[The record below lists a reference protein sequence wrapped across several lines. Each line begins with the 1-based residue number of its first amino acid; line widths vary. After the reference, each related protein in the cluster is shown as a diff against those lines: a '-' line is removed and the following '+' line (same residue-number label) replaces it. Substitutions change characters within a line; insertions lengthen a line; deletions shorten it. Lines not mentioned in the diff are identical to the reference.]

1 MVEKVTITISSELT
15 QYGEVVFS
23 VKSHM
28 GIFKSKCLHDALSD
42 ADIKM
47 TGITDMVDTVY
58 RQMKSVNHFALET
71 KHTRLYDREPEESGR
86 FEPSSDNNEPAV
98 EVSVPNISS
107 KCGKSTRGKTKKAK
121 HLVLE
126 CV

>member
-15 QYGEVVFS
+15 SYGEVVFS

-47 TGITDMVDTVY
+47 TGITDMVDTF
-58 RQMKSVNHFALET
+58 RRKMKTVNHFSLET
-71 KHTRLYDREPEESGR
+71 KHTRLYDGESEESRGL
-86 FEPSSDNNEPAV
+86 EPSYADNEPAV
-98 EVSVPNISS
+98 EVSVSDISS
-107 KCGKSTRGKTKKAK
+107 KCGKSTR
-121 HLVLE
+121 
-126 CV
+126 